1 MFKIFEIKD
10 GKASFFPIL
19 NSKNIK
25 GFFIVSIIMIFVVAL
40 SGWLKIDEKDIWK
53 FYNLL
58 IQQFGLK
65 NQVPPIDRPKEIEA
79 RIELE
84 VDNAI
89 RDVIPEYDRIISE
102 ADQKYK
108 PRYVDEKNDESVCY
122 TDECKALAPPMR
134 ICSVWVDDCPKD

>member
-10 GKASFFPIL
+10 GKTSFFPIL
-19 NSKNIK
+19 NPKNIK
-25 GFFIVSIIMIFVVAL
+25 GFFIVSIIMIFAVAL

-65 NQVPPIDRPKEIEA
+65 NQIPPIDRPKEIEA

-89 RDVIPEYDRIISE
+89 RDVTPEYDRIISE

>member
-10 GKASFFPIL
+10 GKTSFFPIL
-19 NSKNIK
+19 NPKNIK
-25 GFFIVSIIMIFVVAL
+25 GFFIVSIIMIFAVAL

-89 RDVIPEYDRIISE
+89 RDVTPEYDRIISE